1 MAAHGL
7 VYASTPFWG
16 QAANVFQNWK
26 GSAALLGGAVTGG
39 SLRAVVTGLWAV
51 AGAGFVL
58 MAVGV
63 AFSGPLPWLWR
74 PTAVVGSLFG
84 IASFALFWD
93 GQTSQ
98 FAEQGGIGMVIC
110 LVVLAAAAAFP
121 RLFP

>member
-1 MAAHGL
+1 M

-26 GSAALLGGAVTGG
+26 GSAALLGGAITGG
-39 SLRAVVTGLWAV
+39 SLKALVTGLWAV

-63 AFSGPLPWLWR
+63 AFAGPLPWLWR

-84 IASFALFWD
+84 ITSFALFWD

-98 FAEQGGIGMVIC
+98 FSEQGGIGMVIC
-110 LVVLAAAAAFP
+110 LVILAAAVAFP
-121 RLFP
+121 KLFP